1 MRRIAVPL
9 LAAVVLGAAV
19 AGAAT
24 LSSARAGAH
33 SAKKTKLTVWVGW
46 SARELKEFKSV
57 VAEYQAKHSDLQ
69 IKVVGS
75 INDTKITNAIRSGN
89 APDVVS
95 SFTSSMV
102 GVYCGTGAWIN
113 LQPFLKKDRVSLSQF
128 PKTSLYYTQY
138 KGKRCALPLLA
149 DSYGLYYNKTL
160 FRKAGIKS
168 PPKTFSELT
177 ADAKKLTQRSGGKI
191 KVIGYDPFWG
201 FYSGNFTDMT
211 NYAPLFGAQ
220 YYDSKGKAVLASRFA
235 WSKLLRWQKNLI
247 DWYGYSNVV
256 RFQTSLGDEFSASN
270 AFEIGKIAMMM
281 DGEWRVAFIKAEHPN
296 LNYGTAPMP
305 VDDAHKNLYGAGAVN
320 GTIIGIPKGGHNVDQ
335 AWELVRYLTTNDHAL
350 AKFSN
355 GIRNVPS
362 TRSSGHSK
370 ELKPDPRFAT
380 FVRIFNNPHSATA
393 PITAA
398 GSAWNTLV
406 GRFTVKWQA
415 GKVKDLHKGLQTLD
429 KQVDK
434 VNAQAGGGGVP

>member
-1 MRRIAVPL
+1 MRRVTGSL
-9 LAAVVLGAAV
+9 LAALALGAVVAAAITMGSAH
-19 AGAAT
+19 AGARST
-24 LSSARAGAH
+24 
-33 SAKKTKLTVWVGW
+33 KKTTLTVWVGW
-46 SARELKEFKSV
+46 SARELRVFK
-57 VAEYQAKHSDLQ
+57 
-69 IKVVGS
+69 
-75 INDTKITNAIRSGN
+75 
-89 APDVVS
+89 
-95 SFTSSMV
+95 
-102 GVYCGTGAWIN
+102 GV
-113 LQPFLKKDRVSLSQF
+113 VSLSQF
-128 PKTSLYYTQY
+128 PKTSLYYTQF

-160 FRKAGIKS
+160 LNKAGIKS

-177 ADAKKLTQRSGGKI
+177 ADAKKLTQRDSSGKI
-191 KVIGYDPFWG
+191 KVIGYDPYWG
-201 FYSGNFTDMT
+201 FYSGNFADMT

-220 YYDSKGKAVLASRFA
+220 YYDAKGKAALASRFA
-235 WSKLLRWQKNLI
+235 WSKLLRWQKSLM
-247 DWYGYSNVV
+247 DWYGYNNVV
-256 RFQTSLGDEFSASN
+256 RFNAGAGDEFSASN
-270 AFEIGKIAMMM
+270 AFEVGKIAMMM
-281 DGEWRVAFIKAEHPN
+281 DGEWRVAFIKAEHPD

-305 VDDAHKNLYGAGAVN
+305 VDDAHKNLYGAGSVN
-320 GTIIGIPKGGHNVDQ
+320 GTIIGLPKGGHNVDQ
-335 AWELVRYLTTNDHAL
+335 AWELVRWLTTNDHAL

-434 VNAQAGGGGVP
+434 VNAQAGGGVP

>member
-1 MRRIAVPL
+1 MRRVTGSLP
-9 LAAVVLGAAV
+9 AALVLGAVLAAAITMGSAH
-19 AGAAT
+19 AGA
-24 LSSARAGAH
+24 R
-33 SAKKTKLTVWVGW
+33 SAKKTTLTVWVGW
-46 SARELKEFKSV
+46 SARELRVFKGV
-57 VAEYQAKHSDLQ
+57 VADYAKQHRDLN

-95 SFTSSMV
+95 SFTSGMV
-102 GVYCGTGAWIN
+102 GVFCGKGAWID
-113 LQPFLKKDRVSLSQF
+113 LKPFLSKDHVNLNQC
-128 PKTSLYYTQY
+128 PKTSLYYTQF

-160 FRKAGIKS
+160 FKKAGIKR
-168 PPKTFSELT
+168 PPRTFSELT
-177 ADAKKLTQRSGGKI
+177 ADAKKHTQRDGSGKI

-201 FYSGNFTDMT
+201 FYSNFGDLT
-211 NYAPLFGAQ
+211 NVAPLFGAQ
-220 YYDSKGKAVLASRFA
+220 YYDAKGKAALASRFA
-235 WSKLLRWQKNLI
+235 WSKLLRWQKSLI

-256 RFQTSLGDEFSASN
+256 RFQAGLGDEFSASN
-270 AFEIGKIAMMM
+270 AFEIGKIAMLM
-281 DGEWRVAFIKAEHPN
+281 DGEWRVAFIKAEHPT

-305 VDDAHKNLYGAGAVN
+305 VDDAHKELYGAGSVN
-320 GTIIGIPKGGHNVDQ
+320 GTIIGLPKGGHNVDQ
-335 AWELVRYLTTNDHAL
+335 AWELVRWLTTNDHAL

-398 GSAWNTLV
+398 GAAPGTLI

-415 GKVKDLHKGLQTLD
+415 GKVKNLHKGLVTVG

-434 VNAQAGGGGVP
+434 VNAQAGGGVP